1 MRLANNDFTHAYS
14 GVSPGGTTMLMT
26 SEMSL
31 YFMMRSAVVVDVSDG
46 DAFTYPDKRVNG
58 INKLKKKEGVYLD
71 EPGLEVVIN
80 DYVKT
85 VALVTMAVVGD
96 NILKKK

>member
-1 MRLANNDFTHAYS
+1 
-14 GVSPGGTTMLMT
+14 
-26 SEMSL
+26 
-31 YFMMRSAVVVDVSDG
+31 MMRSAVVVDVSDG
-46 DAFTYPDKRVNG
+46 DAFTYPYKRVNG